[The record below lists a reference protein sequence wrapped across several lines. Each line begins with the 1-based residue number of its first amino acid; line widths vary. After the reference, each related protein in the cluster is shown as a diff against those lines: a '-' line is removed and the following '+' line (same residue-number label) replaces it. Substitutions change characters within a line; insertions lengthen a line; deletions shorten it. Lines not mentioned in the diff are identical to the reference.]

1 MIRDFHNPYE
11 KKIASNWKY
20 TEDKFEKKLENRIES
35 NQRLTVHP
43 GGNWKNIYWIIFLLN
58 LAPVSDFISRN
69 KISYLLRPIKIHFS
83 ILRIKTTKKKKRKNE
98 RLNKVNKV
106 LFFEF
111 LTSLKYLIENYL
123 PRVLISGEGERGERN
138 PIQTHSFNRVK
149 TRKRAATY
157 SVIVKNRLQ

>member
-1 MIRDFHNPYE
+1 MIRHFHNPYE

-123 PRVLISGEGERGERN
+123 PRVLISGEGGGGERN